1 MFPEL
6 DRTANG
12 FFEYIEAAYHLSNP
26 ILARRRRSLL
36 ETNGIV
42 SQLPYI
48 ESTARYE
55 AKRRLV
61 DLKIPNAVKS
71 LLGELASAQIVF
83 DPPYSHQADAL
94 EAVLAQQSRNL
105 IVTTG
110 TGSGKTETFLLPILG
125 RLAREASEQ
134 PQRFGQRAVRALL
147 LYPMNALVND
157 QLARLRLLFGSSEA
171 WSWFIKA
178 SGRPAKFG
186 RYTSRTPFPGVLPE
200 GSKKLLRRFTGL
212 KFYYDLEQSARNGNT
227 SVADTIRTLKQRGK
241 WPAKI
246 HPSDGEDGFST
257 WFGAGHWRDASG
269 NLKRTIEREFDP
281 ELLTR
286 FEIQHAPPDLL
297 VTNYSMLEYMM
308 LRPIE
313 RNIFDATHAYFA
325 RHPSEK
331 FILVLDEAHLYR
343 GAQGT
348 EVAMLIRRLQARL
361 GLTADRMQVICTSAS
376 FADSEKAKTFAAGLS
391 GVREESFDVLT
402 GNKMFASP
410 SGPGDAFLADLL
422 CGVDLERLRSSNPH
436 ERISSIKDLTSYR
449 ADVQRDFRY
458 VLQIPEQE
466 TTLPGVSVRI
476 SGIKSDGSAIQET
489 CKIPVGEKKQ
499 TKESFFFIT
508 EIVSKLSCTVTRED
522 GLASFRVSDSES
534 IVVERDADPLSRI
547 LYDTLKGMPVIGRLL
562 NLTSGAE
569 NPQDVETLH
578 GGGPAQEVGQL
589 AIRLFPPDQVSRDR
603 ALHATDALIELASLA
618 KQNPKGTPLMAARVH
633 RFFRALPG
641 IWACSD
647 PNCSSLT
654 AEERGIA
661 PTGMLHV
668 QPDRTCGCGS
678 RLFELHSCDSCGS
691 AYFQAWSLEPERPHY
706 LWHQDVGEVDDVDTK
721 VEPVHLL
728 LEDPSDYFDPNDHAD
743 QHFVERYLDMV
754 TGRLLDVPRE
764 GTRPVWLPP
773 SDAEAPGQFAKCPR
787 CQNSGEKIRN
797 LKTKGDEPFQQLI
810 SSQLLEQPPRID
822 IKTPLAGRKSL
833 IFSDGRQPAS
843 RLAGK
848 LGDNSLRDSVR
859 PILLDG
865 YNEFRSRWPDRLGD
879 VQSLKYVYPALLA
892 GAWRNQVT
900 LTPQLR
906 SGEDAFHS
914 HQRAISSIL
923 DSDGDW
929 TSMVDAAE
937 AISPQTPHAI
947 LNAIYEVL
955 FNEQTGVLSLGLA
968 TFAPRLNQAL
978 KRRFDELPAPEVP
991 ASISVFDRKFELFTL
1006 WIRLMA
1012 YKHGVF
1018 LNGTPGTWIDADEG
1032 AWLTSQT
1039 GGFQTTLSPLLGNSF
1054 VSGNFANR
1062 NGQPGAWLKFLGTSP
1077 ISNPQPGG
1085 RFLLLGSNISLLPA
1099 ESADW
1104 QRCRRCSWVQP
1115 FSPIAPSNC
1124 LSCGG
1129 MNTVEPL
1136 EGENQDAFR
1145 KRKGI
1150 YRRLTERL
1158 NDKHRGNWSP
1168 HPFVAAEH
1176 TAAIGAVDPQ
1186 QTFSRAEW
1194 YEMRFQDLEIEGPS
1208 GEPGGPV
1215 DVLSCTTTMEVGIDI
1230 GSLTAVAL
1238 RNVPPSRANY
1248 QQRAG
1253 RAGRRGSSLSSV
1265 ITYADQ
1271 GSHDQKYF
1279 SDPAAMISG
1288 PVTDPILNLDN
1299 ADIVVRHG
1307 YAFLL
1312 SRFQQERIPAPTAGS
1327 TQDAN
1332 IFSTLGFVSDFQ
1344 VGDESS
1350 FSYRGF
1356 QKWIAQHRAQI
1367 DSDLAT
1373 LVPEQFRKNH
1383 NDLLKRIPDELLRKL
1398 IEVGAGP
1405 RDAEKSSDNQNTG
1418 STLDF
1423 EVGWDDFS
1431 SVADQG
1437 SSTAAESTESDDLEQ
1452 AAEVQDAARDTSK
1465 LLDRLFDKAVLPS
1478 YAFPTDV
1485 VSMTVF
1491 DHRLSNPYNAVAKY
1505 APQQGLSQALSS
1517 YAPGR
1522 EVFIDGLRH
1531 YSLAIWSPISSDRFN
1546 AWNKRQLY
1554 YECEKCGYV
1563 EVKDRDEPGRFEG
1576 ESRDCPACREN
1587 KSLGP
1592 AMLWMTPPGFAHPW
1606 GASENLAQ
1614 DPPELTRPT
1623 HAKLTAEFQQN
1634 EIPDQVVEGDN
1645 RGFKK
1650 WARKED
1656 LYITNA
1662 GSRDVQNPGFRYCTF
1677 CGCIEPNGWMG
1688 SGSQLSRAT
1697 HPKPFPDHRG
1707 REGKEVCTKRT
1718 AIKTISLG
1726 TKFRSD
1732 VALYRF
1738 MLGDEMRLKPGSAT
1752 ARIALTTLAQAMS
1765 TSVVRTLE
1773 IERGNVG
1780 GEYRPALTSGGASGK
1795 EVDVYL
1801 YDTTSGG
1808 AGFVQA
1814 ATKDAA
1820 QFLQEV
1826 LMLLEN
1832 CDCEHS
1838 CYKCLH
1844 TYENRFMHADL
1855 DRKLAASVLKHVLSL
1870 EPRPLLGGQ
1879 TEDRLLLTLARDL
1892 KDSGQDVSVRDGYLE
1907 FAATGRRIVLAN
1919 SLCPELAGSTRA
1931 DLAQTTASSV
1941 VRIPH
1946 LMIERALPLA
1956 TSRASGVADQLPS
1969 TNLGPPVF
1977 LTVAK
1982 EAGTKVFTLSKLESG
1997 WDLATPIYQASIPEL
2012 TKPDVFVLQLDEP
2025 LLERN
2030 PIKQVNSRGNE
2041 QEVGKMVPGCLLVVQ
2056 RLNAI
2061 APLERMSG
2069 HIVIVRN
2076 PAENFRATK
2085 QKVTLGYLQWREEER
2100 RVRIGYRSSKTQ
2112 CKPEILQVDGL
2123 EILGVVRGTYHA
2135 GKLIPMKSDP
2145 E

>member
-6 DRTANG
+6 ERTATG
-12 FFEYIEAAYHLSNP
+12 FIEYIEAAYHLSHP
-26 ILARRRRSLL
+26 VLARRRRLLL

-55 AKRRLV
+55 SGRRFA
-61 DLKIPNAVKS
+61 DLAIPESVKA
-71 LLGELASAQIVF
+71 LLGELANAQVVF

-94 EAVLAQQSRNL
+94 EAVLGQQSRNL

-125 RLAREASEQ
+125 RLAREAGEQ
-134 PQRFGQRAVRALL
+134 PKRFGQRAVRALL

-157 QLARLRLLFGSSEA
+157 QLARLRLLLGSPEA
-171 WSWFIKA
+171 ASWFIGA
-178 SGRPAKFG
+178 AGRPAKFG
-186 RYTSRTPFPGVLPE
+186 RYTSRTPFPGVLPDKSE
-200 GSKKLLRRFTGL
+200 KLLRRFAGL
-212 KFYYDLEQSARNGNT
+212 KFYYDLEQSARNGDT
-227 SVADTIRTLKQRGK
+227 KTAETIRTLKKRGK
-241 WPAKI
+241 WPVKI
-246 HPSDGEDGFST
+246 HPSGGEDGFST
-257 WFGAGHWRDASG
+257 WFGSGHWRDSGG
-269 NLKRTIEREFDP
+269 NLKRTVERNLDP

-286 FEIQHAPPDLL
+286 FEIQQAPPDLL

-313 RNIFDATHAYFA
+313 RNIFDASHAYYA
-325 RHPSEK
+325 AHPSEK

-348 EVAMLIRRLQARL
+348 EVAMLIRRLQSRL
-361 GLTADRMQVICTSAS
+361 GLTSDRMQVICTSAS
-376 FADSEKAKTFAAGLS
+376 FADGAKAKSFAAGLS
-391 GVREESFDVLT
+391 GASEATFDVLM
-402 GNKMFASP
+402 GNKQFTDP
-410 SGPGDAFLADLL
+410 SGPGDAFLAELL
-422 CGVDLERLRSSNPH
+422 CSVDLQRVRSSRPS
-436 ERISSIKDLTSYR
+436 ERIAAIADLVAFRES
-449 ADVQRDFRY
+449 VQHEFRY
-458 VLQIPEQE
+458 LVEIPEQE
-466 TTLPGVSVRI
+466 THLPGAAVSVT
-476 SGIKSDGSAIQET
+476 GIGIDGSPIQEK
-489 CKIPVGEKKQ
+489 CKVAVGEKKS
-499 TKESFFFIT
+499 TREPFFFVT
-508 EIVSKLSCTVTRED
+508 EVTCDLICTVTRED
-522 GLASFRVSDSES
+522 GLASLRLNES
-534 IVVERDADPLSRI
+534 AALTVERDADPLSRI
-547 LYDTLKGMPVIGRLL
+547 LYDTLRGIPAVGRLL
-562 NLTSGAE
+562 NLTSGAQ
-569 NPQDVETLH
+569 NPDDKETLH
-578 GGGPAQEVGQL
+578 GGGPAQEVEQL
-589 AIRLFPPDQVSRDR
+589 AARLFPADQVS
-603 ALHATDALIELASLA
+603 HEISMQATDVLIELASLA
-618 KQNPKGTPLMAARVH
+618 KRTPNGVPLMAARVH

-641 IWACSD
+641 IWACSN
-647 PNCSSLT
+647 PNCDSLEP
-654 AEERGIA
+654 AQRGMA
-661 PTGMLHV
+661 PAGMLHV

-691 AYFQAWSLEPERPHY
+691 AYFQAWSLDPEHPHY
-706 LWHQDVGEVDDVDTK
+706 LWHQDVGEVDDADAK
-721 VEPVHLL
+721 VEPVHIL
-728 LEDPSDYFDPNDHAD
+728 LEDPSDYFDPDDRNAEP
-743 QHFVERYLDMV
+743 FVERYLDTI
-754 TGRLLDVPRE
+754 TGSLLDVPRD
-764 GTRPVWLPP
+764 GTRPVWLTPV
-773 SDAEAPGQFAKCPR
+773 DAEQPGQFGKCPR
-787 CQNSGEKIRN
+787 CQNSGDKIRN

-810 SSQLLEQPPRID
+810 ASQLLEQPPRID

-865 YNEFRSRWPDRLGD
+865 YNELRSRWPERLED
-879 VQSLKYVYPALLA
+879 VQSLRYVYPALLA
-892 GAWRNQVT
+892 GAWRNRVT

-906 SGEDAFHS
+906 SGEEVFHD
-914 HQRAISSIL
+914 HQKTISSLL
-923 DSDGDW
+923 DSSADW
-929 TSMVDAAE
+929 TSMTDAAE
-937 AISPQTPHAI
+937 AISRQTPHAI

-968 TFAPRLNQAL
+968 TFAPRLNQAQ
-978 KRRFDELPAPEVP
+978 KRQFDELPSPDVPET
-991 ASISVFDRKFELFTL
+991 ISGEERKLELLAL

-1018 LNGTPGTWIDADEG
+1018 LNGTPGTWIDAAEG
-1032 AWLTSQT
+1032 AWLTSQQ
-1039 GGFQTTLSPLLGNSF
+1039 GGFQTTLSPFLGNRF
-1054 VSGNFANR
+1054 VVDNFSAR
-1062 NGQPGAWLKFLGTSP
+1062 KGQPGPWLQFLGTSP

-1085 RFLLLGSNISLLPA
+1085 RFLLLGSNILLLPA
-1099 ESADW
+1099 ESVAW
-1104 QRCRRCSWVQP
+1104 QRCERCSWVQP
-1115 FSPIAPSNC
+1115 LSAIAPVNC

-1129 MNTVEPL
+1129 KNTVAL
-1136 EGENQDAFR
+1136 LTGKNQDAFK

-1158 NDKHRGNWSP
+1158 TDQHRGNWSP

-1186 QTFSRAEW
+1186 QSFSRAEW
-1194 YEMRFQDLEIEGPS
+1194 YEMRFQDLEIAGPS
-1208 GEPGGPV
+1208 DEPGGPV

-1312 SRFQQERIPAPTAGS
+1312 SRFQQERIPGPSAGS

-1332 IFSTLGFVSDFQ
+1332 IFSSLGLVGDFQ
-1344 VGDESS
+1344 TGDETT

-1356 QKWIAQHRAQI
+1356 EKWIADHRMTI
-1367 DSDLAT
+1367 DAELAE

-1383 NDLLKRIPDELLRKL
+1383 ETLLMRLPDDLLHKL
-1398 IEVGAGP
+1398 NEIGAGP
-1405 RDAEKSSDNQNTG
+1405 RDAPETASDANAASSTG
-1418 STLDF
+1418 FDA
-1423 EVGWDDFS
+1423 GWDDFS
-1431 SVADQG
+1431 AVADPG
-1437 SSTAAESTESDDLEQ
+1437 SSDGVNPAVSDDLDET
-1452 AAEVQDAARDTSK
+1452 AEVQDAARDTNK

-1491 DHRLSNPYNAVAKY
+1491 DHRASNAYNAVAKY

-1531 YSLAIWSPISSDRFN
+1531 YSLAIWSPISSDRFD
-1546 AWNKRQLY
+1546 AWSNRQLY

-1563 EVKDRDEPGRFEG
+1563 EVKGRDEPGRFEG
-1576 ESRDCPACREN
+1576 ESRNCPACREN

-1623 HAKLTAEFQQN
+1623 HAKLTAEFQQS
-1634 EIPDQVVEGDN
+1634 ETPDEVVEDN
-1645 RGFKK
+1645 DRGFKK

-1662 GSRDVQNPGFRYCTF
+1662 GSRDVQNPGFRYCTY
-1677 CGCIEPNGWMG
+1677 CGCIEPNGWIG
-1688 SGSQLSRAT
+1688 AGSQLSKPT

-1707 REGKEVCTKRT
+1707 REGKDVCTKRA

-1732 VALYRF
+1732 VVLYRF
-1738 MLGDEMRLKPGSAT
+1738 MLGDEMRLRPGSAT

-1765 TSVVRTLE
+1765 TAVVRTLE
-1773 IERGNVG
+1773 IERANVG
-1780 GEYRPALTSGGASGK
+1780 GEYRPALTPGGASGK

-1808 AGFVQA
+1808 AGFVQS
-1814 ATKDAA
+1814 ATNDAA
-1820 QFLQEV
+1820 QFLRAV
-1826 LMLLEN
+1826 LSLLEDCN
-1832 CDCEHS
+1832 CEHS

-1855 DRKLAASVLKHVLSL
+1855 DRRLAASVLKHVLSMESRPIL
-1870 EPRPLLGGQ
+1870 ESS
-1879 TEDRLLLTLARDL
+1879 TEDRLLKTLARDL
-1892 KDSGQDVSVRDGYLE
+1892 EDSGRDVSVRDGGLE
-1907 FAATGRRIVLAN
+1907 LGGSGRRIVLAN
-1919 SLCPELAGSTRA
+1919 SLCPELAGSIRA
-1931 DLAQTTASSV
+1931 KQAHETASDA

-1946 LMIERALPLA
+1946 LMVERALPLA
-1956 TSRASGVADQLPS
+1956 ANRAVGVADQTS
-1969 TNLGPPVF
+1969 DSYETPPPFV
-1977 LTVAK
+1977 TIANDG
-1982 EAGTKVFTLSKLESG
+1982 GTSVFTLSQLESG
-1997 WDLATPIYQASIPEL
+1997 WESATPIYQAAISEL
-2012 TKPDVFVLQLDEP
+2012 QKPDVFVLRLDEP

-2030 PIKQVNSRGNE
+2030 PIKQANSRGND
-2041 QEVGKMVPGCLLVVQ
+2041 QVVGKMIPGCLLVVQ
-2056 RLNAI
+2056 KLSAV
-2061 APLERMSG
+2061 APMERMSG

-2076 PAENFRATK
+2076 PVENFRATK
-2085 QKVTLGYLQWREEER
+2085 QRVTLGYMQWREEER
-2100 RVRIGYRSSKTQ
+2100 RVRIGYRSSKTH
-2112 CKPEILQVDGL
+2112 CKPEILSADGL
-2123 EILGVVRGTYHA
+2123 EILGVVRGVYHA
-2135 GKLIPMKSDP
+2135 GQLIQMKNEP
-2145 E
+2145 Q